1 MPGGLGPR
9 FALEA
14 GFLILLAVL
23 VGLADLRPA
32 LIVLVMA
39 IAWLLV
45 ALIEYFAWRQSP
57 RFPGVRRSAP
67 AAEPIPAPS
76 EEEAAPLPAQP
87 PPPPPPEEET
97 LIEPVA
103 RAHEPSEAGSPEET
117 IGEADER
124 VAAKR
129 LAFDVEDQRTRF
141 RLTPLEPR
149 PRRRWGL
156 FGSRQRPG
164 EDGGD
169 GGEVESQAEDSRE
182 EER

>member
-1 MPGGLGPR
+1 MPGGMGPR

-45 ALIEYFAWRQSP
+45 ALIEYFAWRQRP
-57 RFPGVRRSAP
+57 RFPGARRSAP
-67 AAEPIPAPS
+67 AAEPIPAP
-76 EEEAAPLPAQP
+76 
-87 PPPPPPEEET
+87 PEEET
-97 LIEPVA
+97 VIEPVA
-103 RAHEPSEAGSPEET
+103 PAHEPSEAGSPEET
-117 IGEADER
+117 VSEADER

-129 LAFDVEDQRTRF
+129 LAFDVEEQRTRF
-141 RLTPLEPR
+141 RLTPLQPR

-169 GGEVESQAEDSRE
+169 GGEVESHAEDSRE